1 MGNIKNQM
9 AVVGIL
15 TIAAVTVIITVAWAA
30 FNSTLSLEDNVDI
43 TVSKWD
49 IEFTTNHDVNWND
62 VQVINGYT
70 RGQATI
76 NSNNPLVID
85 SKKTING
92 SVGNFVEVGDEITY
106 NWYLVNFGTF
116 NSNASITGLLDE
128 TFNMNEGVKNV
139 KLICTSKDLNN
150 ISNDQAQEICD
161 NSIYAR
167 VDVLDTNNAPVFV
180 LTSKYG
186 NSSYRKVV
194 LDIKYVENSNYD
206 LSNIDIV
213 INTISFSSTQV

>member
-15 TIAAVTVIITVAWAA
+15 TIAAVTVIITVAWAT
-30 FNSTLSLEDNVDI
+30 FNSTLSLEDNVDV

-49 IEFTTNHDVNWND
+49 IEFTTNHDSEWNG

-116 NSNASITGLLDE
+116 NANASLTGLLDNP
-128 TFNMNEGVKNV
+128 TDGNNV
-139 KLICTSKDLNN
+139 KLVCTSKDTNK

>member
-1 MGNIKNQM
+1 MGNIKNQI
-9 AVVGIL
+9 AIVGIL
-15 TIAAVTVIITVAWAA
+15 TIAAVTVIITVAWAT
-30 FNSTLSLEDNVDI
+30 FNSTLSLEDNVDV

-70 RGQATI
+70 RGQATT

-85 SKKTING
+85 SNKTING

-128 TFNMNEGVKNV
+128 TINMNEVVKNV
-139 KLICTSKDLNN
+139 KLICTSKDTNK

>member
-15 TIAAVTVIITVAWAA
+15 TIAAVTVIITVAWAT
-30 FNSTLSLEDNVDI
+30 FNSTLSLEDNVDV

-70 RGQATI
+70 RGQATT
-76 NSNNPLVID
+76 NSNNPLIID

-128 TFNMNEGVKNV
+128 TINMNEGVKNV
-139 KLICTSKDLNN
+139 KLICTSKDTNK

>member
-15 TIAAVTVIITVAWAA
+15 TIAAVTVIITVAWAT
-30 FNSTLSLEDNVDI
+30 FNSTLSLEDNVDV

-49 IEFTTNHDVNWND
+49 IEFTTNHDVNWNGI
-62 VQVINGYT
+62 QVINGYT
-70 RGQATI
+70 RGQATT

-128 TFNMNEGVKNV
+128 TINMNEGVKNV
-139 KLICTSKDLNN
+139 KLICTSKDINK
-150 ISNDQAQEICD
+150 ISNDEAQEICD

-194 LDIKYVENSNYD
+194 LDIKYVENGNYD
-206 LSNIDIV
+206 LSNIDIL

>member
-1 MGNIKNQM
+1 MGNIKNQI
-9 AVVGIL
+9 AIVGIL
-15 TIAAVTVIITVAWAA
+15 TIAAVTVIITVAWAT
-30 FNSTLSLEDNVDI
+30 FNSTLSLEANVGV

-70 RGQATI
+70 RGQATT

-116 NSNASITGLLDE
+116 NSNASLTGLLDE
-128 TFNMNEGVKNV
+128 TININEGVKNV
-139 KLICTSKDLNN
+139 KLICTSKDTNKIIHGYSK
-150 ISNDQAQEICD
+150 ISLHI
-161 NSIYAR
+161 
-167 VDVLDTNNAPVFV
+167 
-180 LTSKYG
+180 
-186 NSSYRKVV
+186 
-194 LDIKYVENSNYD
+194 
-206 LSNIDIV
+206 
-213 INTISFSSTQV
+213 

>member
-15 TIAAVTVIITVAWAA
+15 TIAAVTVIITVAWAT
-30 FNSTLSLEDNVDI
+30 FNSTLSLEDNVDV

-128 TFNMNEGVKNV
+128 TINMNEDFKNV
-139 KLICTSKDLNN
+139 KLICTSKDTNK

-206 LSNIDIV
+206 LSNIDIL